1 MKANQIEESLETRS
15 FYKSVGIR
23 EDANCSEVQKL
34 KPRARF
40 LWKLL
45 GARAVLRCLASHAE
59 SDYRASTYTHSRAE
73 RVIARRLNY
82 LEGVRGEL
90 AVAQHRYERAK
101 QKLGGWDQ

>member
-1 MKANQIEESLETRS
+1 MKSNQIGDSLETRS

-23 EDANCSEVQKL
+23 EGSDCSEVQKL

-40 LWKLL
+40 LWSLL

-59 SDYRASTYTHSRAE
+59 SDYRASMRTHSKAE
-73 RVIARRLNY
+73 RVIARRWQY

-90 AVAQHRYERAK
+90 EVAQHRYERAK
-101 QKLGGWDQ
+101 KILGGWDQ